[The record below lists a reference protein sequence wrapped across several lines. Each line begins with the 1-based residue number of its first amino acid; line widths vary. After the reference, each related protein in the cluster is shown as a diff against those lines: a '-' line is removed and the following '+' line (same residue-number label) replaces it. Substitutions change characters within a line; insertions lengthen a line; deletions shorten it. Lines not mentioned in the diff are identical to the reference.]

1 MSYKVTR
8 YLSVAPL
15 TAGTAKDELDEG
27 EQATLRAVEEEARA
41 EAEEKLVRVEAVAG
55 AGLAHLSEMQG
66 RVDEML

>member
-1 MSYKVTR
+1 MN
-8 YLSVAPL
+8 
-15 TAGTAKDELDEG
+15 GGNELDEG

-55 AGLAHLSEMQG
+55 AGLAHLSELQG